1 VQLAHRVGARGVL
14 VLTGYGRGEYE
25 YQREQ
30 WSGWPD
36 YVAEDVLD
44 AVTWVLKT
52 QGITSSTT
60 PVQPK
65 SGL

>member
-1 VQLAHRVGARGVL
+1 VAHRVGARGVL

-25 YQREQ
+25 HQRGQ

-44 AVTWVLKT
+44 AVTWVLERNLRNHYHT
-52 QGITSSTT
+52 
-60 PVQPK
+60 
-65 SGL
+65 